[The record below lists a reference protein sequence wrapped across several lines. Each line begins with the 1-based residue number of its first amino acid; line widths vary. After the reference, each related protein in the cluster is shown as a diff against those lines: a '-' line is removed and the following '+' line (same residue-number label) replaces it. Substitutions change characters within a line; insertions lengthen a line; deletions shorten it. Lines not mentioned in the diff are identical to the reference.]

1 MINVI
6 HIGDLGG
13 INYHRLIV
21 PLRRL
26 QSQGVDF
33 HWIQSLSELK
43 DINLDLVDNLI
54 VSRKAS
60 VNNHKEFSRMLKNHG
75 VRLIL
80 DNDDYW
86 VLNPENPAR
95 KIYETY
101 YGPDIK
107 KTIKIADVIWTPSK
121 YLAKLMNRENPR
133 ATIEFVNNAI
143 DTTEE
148 QWAEQSKRRSSVVRF
163 GYVGALAHIQD
174 VKSIGYDFSNVYT
187 FGVEGMEYD
196 DIFKYNKT
204 SPPREIWH
212 YGKLYKEFDVSLVPL
227 IGNRFNWSKSDLKIT
242 EAAATKTAVIASN
255 TKPYNSSIINGETG
269 ILVSDPQQW
278 KEAIES
284 MDKKKAKRLGENL
297 HEALKNSPDH
307 NLDLVNQKRL
317 KYLV

>member
-1 MINVI
+1 MINLI

-26 QSQGVDF
+26 QSQGVNL

-54 VSRKAS
+54 VSRKVS
-60 VNNHKEFSRMLKNHG
+60 VNNHKEFSRMLKKHG

-95 KIYETY
+95 KLYETY

-107 KTIKIADVIWTPSK
+107 KTIKIADVIWTPST
-121 YLAKLMNRENPR
+121 YLAKLMQDENPK

-143 DTTEE
+143 DTTEQ
-148 QWAEQSKRRSSVVRF
+148 QWAEQSKRRSSTVRF
-163 GYVGALAHIQD
+163 GYVGALAHIHD
-174 VKSIGYDFSNVYT
+174 VKSIGYDFSKVYT

-196 DIFKYNKT
+196 DILKYDKT
-204 SPPREIWH
+204 SPPRDIWN
-212 YGKLYKEFDVSLVPL
+212 YGELYKEFDVSLVPL
-227 IGNRFNWSKSDLKIT
+227 VGNRFNWSKSDLKIT
-242 EAAATKTAVIASN
+242 EAAATNTAVIASN
-255 TKPYNSSIINGETG
+255 TKPYSSTIIHGETG
-269 ILVSDPQQW
+269 LLASNPEEWADC
-278 KEAIES
+278 IEM
-284 MDKKKAKRLGENL
+284 MDKKLAKKLASNL
-297 HEALKNSPDH
+297 YESLKDSPDH

>member
-1 MINVI
+1 MITVV
-6 HIGDLGG
+6 HLDSLSGV
-13 INYHRLIV
+13 NYHRLIV

-26 QSQGVDF
+26 QAQGVNL
-33 HWIQSLSELK
+33 HWIQSLAELK
-43 DINLDLVDNLI
+43 DMNLDLVDNLV
-54 VSRKAS
+54 VSRKVS
-60 VNNHKEFSRMLKNHG
+60 VNNHKEFSRMLKKHG

-86 VLNPENPAR
+86 VLNPENPA
-95 KIYETY
+95 KKAYEIY

-107 KTIKIADVIWTPSK
+107 KTIKIADVIWTPST
-121 YLAKLMNRENPR
+121 YLAKLMKDENPK

-148 QWAEQSKRRSSVVRF
+148 QWAEQSKRRHSAVRF
-163 GYVGALAHIQD
+163 GYVGALAHIHD

-227 IGNRFNWSKSDLKIT
+227 VGNRFNWSKSDLKIT
-242 EAAATKTAVIASN
+242 EAAVTKTAVIASN
-255 TKPYNSSIINGETG
+255 TRPYSSVIVDGETG
-269 ILVSDPQQW
+269 VLVSDQQQW

-284 MDKKKAKRLGENL
+284 MDKKKAKKLGANL
-297 HEALKNSPDH
+297 HEALKDSPDH
-307 NLDLVNQKRL
+307 NLDLVNEKRL
-317 KYLV
+317 KYIG